1 MRELETVQ
9 EGLLPQRQKWQR
21 WHQHPCSAEWK
32 AMEIREGGG
41 SADERE
47 LMNSRRIIELLETK
61 EEVQKAQIA
70 TLEEQNKAL
79 KKESRQRK
87 DYLAMAEEVREDLRS
102 SDGLFG
108 MVTFW
113 RDRATM
119 WGASLTDRTEELV
132 HAKRH
137 IAQQEEE
144 LRRLELELLQS
155 KKNGATPA
163 KKRRRKEKKVKFIE
177 DVVQA
182 AAEMAWERE
191 DRIWQVGSERRQAEQ
206 EELQRG
212 LVRTHPCA

>member
-1 MRELETVQ
+1 
-9 EGLLPQRQKWQR
+9 
-21 WHQHPCSAEWK
+21 
-32 AMEIREGGG
+32 MEIREGGG

-102 SDGLFG
+102 SDRWLG
-108 MVTFW
+108 MVDFW

-163 KKRRRKEKKVKFIE
+163 KKRRRKEKKVKFDE
-177 DVVQA
+177 DVVEA
-182 AAEMAWERE
+182 AAEMASERE

>member
-1 MRELETVQ
+1 M
-9 EGLLPQRQKWQR
+9 
-21 WHQHPCSAEWK
+21 
-32 AMEIREGGG
+32 
-41 SADERE
+41 
-47 LMNSRRIIELLETK
+47 
-61 EEVQKAQIA
+61 
-70 TLEEQNKAL
+70 
-79 KKESRQRK
+79 
-87 DYLAMAEEVREDLRS
+87 
-102 SDGLFG
+102 
-108 MVTFW
+108 
-113 RDRATM
+113 
-119 WGASLTDRTEELV
+119 GAFLTDRTEELV

-163 KKRRRKEKKVKFIE
+163 KKRRRKEKKVKFVE